1 MMRQFPLLEAF
12 LDNEK
17 HHAVI
22 RSAQWE
28 LMKTEQKRIYNL
40 VRLAFLEG
48 LGITALS
55 EEEREQA
62 WAESDACQALNDA
75 EV

>member
-1 MMRQFPLLEAF
+1 
-12 LDNEK
+12 
-17 HHAVI
+17 
-22 RSAQWE
+22 
-28 LMKTEQKRIYNL
+28 MKTEQKRIYNL